1 MTNEYQKGTLINIL
15 TKGLERWKVIIAKAM
30 IMIGLWT
37 ICYWLCF
44 VVTYLYNLYFWDNQI
59 VSHMVLGASYVYLFG
74 IWLIALILLG
84 STLFRTSYGVIGFV
98 GGVFMI
104 VYILSMVP
112 QIQEYL
118 PSQLLNSMSLLLS
131 TTYPSDYLATILITL
146 LTSIMSIGLSLVIF
160 NKKAF

>member
-1 MTNEYQKGTLINIL
+1 
-15 TKGLERWKVIIAKAM
+15 
-30 IMIGLWT
+30 
-37 ICYWLCF
+37 
-44 VVTYLYNLYFWDNQI
+44 
-59 VSHMVLGASYVYLFG
+59 MVLGASYVYLFG